1 MQMRLE
7 GHLRLSRWFKQ
18 MPRAIEQLATDSIR
32 MAAIAITDAA
42 KGTIASWQMR
52 RYLRFQ
58 VRSAKEALVVSGH
71 PGSAAR
77 EFGWGLYGPKR
88 AKYAIRPKRAKVLGI
103 ANVIGQKKKFKAASE
118 FTVSGVRVSAGYKVW
133 TAPSG
138 TEVLI
143 LGRKVMHP
151 GGKGIHWFQ
160 RAVEEAQPRIMR
172 LTGKHVIESAVKLY

>member
-7 GHLRLSRWFKQ
+7 GYARLSRWFNR
-18 MPRAIEQLATDSIR
+18 MEPAIEKLATDSVR

-42 KGTIASWQMR
+42 KVTIASRQMR
-52 RYLRFQ
+52 RYLKSQ
-58 VRSAKEALVVSGH
+58 VRSRKEALVISGH

-77 EFGWGLYGPKR
+77 EKGWGLYGPKR
-88 AKYAIRPKRAKVLGI
+88 AKYAIRPKRAKVLAI
-103 ANVIGQKKKFKAASE
+103 ANVIGQKKKFKGASE

-138 TEVLI
+138 IEVLI

-151 GGKGIHWFQ
+151 GGKGIHFME
-160 RAVEEAQPRIMR
+160 RAIEEAQPRIMR
-172 LTGKHVIESAVKLY
+172 LTGKHVLDSAVRLY